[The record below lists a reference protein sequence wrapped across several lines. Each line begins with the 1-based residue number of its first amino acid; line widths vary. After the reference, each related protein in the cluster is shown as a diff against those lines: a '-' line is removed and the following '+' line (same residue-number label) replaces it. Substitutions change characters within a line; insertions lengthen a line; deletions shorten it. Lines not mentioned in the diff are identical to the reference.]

1 MRAGSVAPAPSG
13 FLLACFLLPGASGAA
28 ARPGLPA
35 AGIEGL
41 CPELGKWD
49 GGLCPPLWKGVPR
62 LWRRKLNR
70 ARGNVSGEEK
80 RPGPGGSGSRVGDA
94 WVGRVQCAWPDHT
107 GVQRRGGGRPSGA
120 GAEPARPL
128 GRRRGAHRL
137 GSWGAEGAGAGPPE
151 AVRSPARSPAPGR
164 EQLRARGPGPLFGDL
179 ITRERLPRASCRHAG
194 AVSLGAGGAEAWGC
208 PPCHPRLHPLRAA
221 NGAQPAQG

>member
-107 GVQRRGGGRPSGA
+107 GVQRRGGVGLRALERSQPGPWGPGAELTGWAPGEPRVQGPGRLRPSA
-120 GAEPARPL
+120 RQPALR
-128 GRRRGAHRL
+128 RL
-137 GSWGAEGAGAGPPE
+137 GESSSA
-151 AVRSPARSPAPGR
+151 
-164 EQLRARGPGPLFGDL
+164 
-179 ITRERLPRASCRHAG
+179 
-194 AVSLGAGGAEAWGC
+194 LGARDLSSET
-208 PPCHPRLHPLRAA
+208 
-221 NGAQPAQG
+221 